1 MHVADLL
8 PTLSR
13 FAGYKYSRSIDGV
26 DQWDVINYGDP
37 QIRNEVINRDNVIG
51 YSSFIH
57 YPYKLVNGTISKGV
71 YDTYTSTK
79 TSDYQGSSYSYAVN
93 VLNSTVSRAI
103 FSLKRR
109 KVFDVDEILAMRNR
123 NVVDCSASSVSSCD
137 ITAGPC
143 LYNIYEDPCE
153 QNNLASDS
161 SLLSYMQARLQYLTR
176 NTLPS
181 RSQKPDAASDPINF
195 DLNWQWWQ
203 ANS

>member
-13 FAGYKYSRSIDGV
+13 FGGYKYSRSLDGI

-37 QIRNEVINRDNVIG
+37 QVRDEVVNIDNVLG

-57 YPYKLVNGTISKGV
+57 YPYKLVNGTISKGAF
-71 YDTYTSTK
+71 DIWTSTK
-79 TSDYQGSSYSYAVN
+79 TNDYQGSAYTYAID
-93 VLNSTVSRAI
+93 VLNCTVSRAI
-103 FSLKRR
+103 FSLKKRN
-109 KVFDVDEILAMRNR
+109 VFNVDEIIAMRGR
-123 NVVDCSASSVSSCD
+123 NVVDCSASPVSSCD

-143 LYNIYEDPCE
+143 LYNIYDDPCE
-153 QNNLASDS
+153 QNNLAADT
-161 SLLSYMQARLQYLTR
+161 SLLRYMQNRFQYLTS
-176 NTLPS
+176 NIVPS
-181 RSQKPDAASDPINF
+181 RRQKPDAASDPINF